1 MHLAIAG
8 IALFGAHA
16 GAQTG
21 VIRRVEVPAPSL
33 HGNLIGDPVARRVS
47 IYLPER
53 YFTHPRQRFPVIY
66 LLHGFAADDRAFI
79 AGAYQNLNVRVSM
92 DSLIGAGK
100 VEPMIVVTPNAR
112 NRFDGSFYT
121 NSVTTGRWEDFIA
134 KDLVGYIDRHFR
146 TIRSATGRGL
156 AGHSM
161 GGYGAL
167 HVGMRNPG
175 VFSAI
180 YALSPCC
187 LSNSVLEPK
196 GAMQTAWR
204 RALSVT
210 DTSQIKAA
218 GFFPNI
224 LMALSAA
231 YSPAPNRR
239 PLYIDYPIAIRGD
252 SQVRISAVAARW
264 KPPLTM
270 IDQHQANL
278 RRLTIGF
285 DAGASDGLSDIP
297 VNVRALDSAL
307 TRLGIPHLAEVY
319 EGGHGNRIRE
329 RLERVVFP
337 FFSQYLKAAS
347 AAGSRT
353 QRRAIAERGWWRRD
367 SLAHHLC
374 RPRLHT

>member
-1 MHLAIAG
+1 MTTKSRSALKHLAVLG
-8 IALFGAHA
+8 IAAVALSGAHA
-16 GAQTG
+16 SAQTG

-33 HGNLIGDPVARRVS
+33 RGNLLGDPDVRRVS

-53 YFTHPRQRFPVIY
+53 YSTHPRHRFPVIY

-79 AGAYQNLNVRVSM
+79 AGAYQNLNVRLSM
-92 DSLIGAGK
+92 DSLIATGN

-121 NSVTTGRWEDFIA
+121 NSITTGNWEDFIV
-134 KDLVGYIDRHFR
+134 KDLVGYIDHHFR
-146 TIRSATGRGL
+146 TIRSSSGRGV

-167 HVGMRNPG
+167 HLAMRNPN
-175 VFSAI
+175 VFSAV

-187 LSNSVLEPK
+187 LSNFALEPS

-224 LMALSAA
+224 LMALSAV
-231 YSPAPNRR
+231 YSPAPNRP
-239 PLYIDYPIAIRGD
+239 PLYMEYPFTRRGD
-252 SQVRISAVAARW
+252 SLVRDSAVAARW
-264 KPPLTM
+264 RPPLSM
-270 IDQHQANL
+270 IESYQVNL

-285 DAGASDGLSDIP
+285 DAGASDGLADIP
-297 VNVRALDSAL
+297 VNVRTLDSTL
-307 TRLGIPHLAEVY
+307 TRLGIPHYAEIY
-319 EGGHGNRIRE
+319 EGSHGSRIRE
-329 RLERVVFP
+329 RLERIVFP
-337 FFSQYLKAAS
+337 FFSRNL
-347 AAGSRT
+347 R
-353 QRRAIAERGWWRRD
+353 
-367 SLAHHLC
+367 
-374 RPRLHT
+374 

>member
-1 MHLAIAG
+1 MTTTGKALRHLAILG
-8 IALFGAHA
+8 IAVAALSGARA

-33 HGNLIGDPVARRVS
+33 RGNLLGDPAARRVS

-92 DSLIGAGK
+92 DSLIAAGE

-121 NSVTTGRWEDFIA
+121 NSVTAGRWEDFMV

-146 TIRSATGRGL
+146 TVRSASGRGL

-161 GGYGAL
+161 GGYGTL

-187 LSNSVLEPK
+187 LSNSVLEPSGSIK
-196 GAMQTAWR
+196 TAWR

-210 DTSQIKAA
+210 DTSEIRAA

-231 YSPAPNRR
+231 YSPAPHRR
-239 PLYIDYPIAIRGD
+239 PLYIDYPFATRGD
-252 SQVRISAVAARW
+252 SLVRDSAVAARW
-264 KPPLTM
+264 SPPLST
-270 IDQHQANL
+270 IGRYQANL
-278 RRLTIGF
+278 RRLAIGF
-285 DAGASDGLSDIP
+285 DAGASDGLADIP
-297 VNVRALDSAL
+297 VNVRALDSTL
-307 TRLGIPHLAEVY
+307 TRLGIPHFAEVY
-319 EGGHGNRIRE
+319 EGTHGNRIRE

-337 FFSQYLKAAS
+337 FFSRSLGAS
-347 AAGSRT
+347 GR
-353 QRRAIAERGWWRRD
+353 
-367 SLAHHLC
+367 
-374 RPRLHT
+374 

>member
-1 MHLAIAG
+1 M
-8 IALFGAHA
+8 
-16 GAQTG
+16 G

-33 HGNLIGDPVARRVS
+33 RGNLVGDPAARRAS

-92 DSLIGAGK
+92 DSLIAAGK

-112 NRFDGSFYT
+112 NRFDGSFYV
-121 NSVTTGRWEDFIA
+121 NSVTTGRWEDFIV
-134 KDLVGYIDRHFR
+134 KDLVGYVDRHFR
-146 TIRSATGRGL
+146 TIRSASGRGL

-167 HVGMRNPG
+167 YVGMRNPA

-187 LSNSVLEPK
+187 LSNSLLEPS
-196 GAMQTAWR
+196 GSMRTAWR
-204 RALSVT
+204 RALSVN

-224 LMALSAA
+224 LMALTAA
-231 YSPAPNRR
+231 YSPAPNHP
-239 PLYIDYPIAIRGD
+239 PLHIEFPIAIFGD
-252 SQVRISAVAARW
+252 SLVVIPAVAARW
-264 KPPLTM
+264 KPPLSM
-270 IDQHQANL
+270 IGQYKANL
-278 RRLTIGF
+278 RRLRIGF
-285 DAGASDGLSDIP
+285 DAGASDGLADIP
-297 VNVRALDSAL
+297 VNVRALDSTL
-307 TRLGIPHLAEVY
+307 TRLGVPHFAEVY
-319 EGGHGNRIRE
+319 EGTHGNRIRE

-337 FFSQYLKAAS
+337 FFSRYLNQSAVRVALPAS
-347 AAGSRT
+347 VSDVANPFLSIT
-353 QRRAIAERGWWRRD
+353 PQSFLPRRNF
-367 SLAHHLC
+367 H
-374 RPRLHT
+374 RPRSLQ